1 MFPRAKA
8 QTRLDAAIDKALI
21 ELESKD
27 VVSTEYATIL
37 ERVETL
43 YAIRKTDK
51 SDRVSADNLATIS
64 ANLVG
69 IILVIRHEHVNVI
82 TSRAMGLVTKLR

>member
-8 QTRLDAAIDKALI
+8 QTRLEVAIDRALI
-21 ELESKD
+21 ELETKD
-27 VVSTEYATIL
+27 VASAEYKTIL

-43 YAIRKTDK
+43 YEVRKTDK
-51 SDRVSADNLATIS
+51 PDRVSADNLATIS

-69 IILVIRHEHVNVI
+69 IILIIRHEHVNVI